1 MLKGLSNLASM
12 MKQAQQ
18 MGSKM
23 QEVQEQLKNQ
33 RTTGA
38 AGGGMVEVEVNGN
51 GEMLR
56 LSIDPALIER
66 GEREM
71 LEDLIPAAA
80 NQANAKAKQL
90 HAEAMQSVTQGMNL
104 PGLDEAMSQITGGEE
119 PGTS

>member
-1 MLKGLSNLASM
+1 LFKGLSNLASM

-33 RTTGA
+33 RATGA

-90 HAEAMQSVTQGMNL
+90 HAEAMTSVTQGMNL

-119 PGTS
+119 PGIS